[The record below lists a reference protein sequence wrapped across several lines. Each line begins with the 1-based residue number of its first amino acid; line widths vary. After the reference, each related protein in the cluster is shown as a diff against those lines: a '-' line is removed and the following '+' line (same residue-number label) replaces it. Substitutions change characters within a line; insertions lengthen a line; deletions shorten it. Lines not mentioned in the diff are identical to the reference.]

1 MDASST
7 LQRVF
12 VTVGTTKFD
21 SLVQS
26 VCEPDFLDFLHD
38 KLGTREVVIQYGNS
52 SAGTLKVYEEAKQAA
67 AAAAMDGMAIHG
79 YSLKPEGINDDIQRA
94 DLVISHAGA
103 GSIMDTLKVSRERG
117 NERKPILCVV
127 CNKALMGNHQQEL
140 ANAMRPYALVA
151 DGPEELET
159 VLSSLKDSLPKLK
172 VYQKPDGM
180 QRLVDVIYNMFL

>member
-1 MDASST
+1 MDSSST
-7 LQRVF
+7 LPRVF

-38 KLGTREVVIQYGNS
+38 KLGTKEVVIQYGNS
-52 SAGTLKVYEEAKQAA
+52 STGTLKVYEEVKQAA
-67 AAAAMDGMAIHG
+67 VDGMAIHG
-79 YSLKPEGINDDIQRA
+79 YSLKPEGINDDIRQA

-117 NERKPILCVV
+117 NERKPILCIV

-151 DGPEELET
+151 NGPEELET
-159 VLSSLKDSLPKLK
+159 VLSSLKDSPPKLK
-172 VYQKPDGM
+172 VYQEPDGM
-180 QRLVDVIYNMFL
+180 QRLVDVIYDMFP